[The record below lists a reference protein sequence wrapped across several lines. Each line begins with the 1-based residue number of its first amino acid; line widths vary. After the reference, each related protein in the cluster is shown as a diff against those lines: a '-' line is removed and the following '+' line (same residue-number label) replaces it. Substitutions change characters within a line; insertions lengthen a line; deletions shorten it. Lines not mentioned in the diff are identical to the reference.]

1 MHFSFGTKQGWG
13 TRGSRLDQIGG
24 PFEGQQT
31 NNGVV
36 KVGGTVQMFTC
47 NPAKSPLAVVSSHSH
62 LHERSSSKKC
72 QDVEKF
78 VQYADSDSRST
89 CFQYRH
95 VSKL

>member
-1 MHFSFGTKQGWG
+1 
-13 TRGSRLDQIGG
+13 
-24 PFEGQQT
+24 
-31 NNGVV
+31 
-36 KVGGTVQMFTC
+36 MFTC

-89 CFQYRH
+89 YFQYQH